1 MTEPIVQGE
10 RAGVAVSLLTGGT
23 DRHYAYGLAAA
34 LATEGA
40 NVEVVGGSEIDCPE
54 FHETPNLKFLKLRGS
69 LRPDVSPF
77 TKISRISRYY
87 SRLMGYSATAS
98 PEVFHILWNNR
109 FELFDRTLLMCF
121 YRLLGKK
128 VVLTAHNV
136 NTRRRDADD
145 SALNRFSLRIQYRLA
160 NHIFVHTEKM
170 KRELM
175 SEFGVP
181 ALRVTTVAY
190 GINNAVPN
198 TRLTSAEARQA
209 LGIRDTEKVI
219 LFFGN
224 IRPSKGLE
232 YLVDAFGRLPRVG
245 QDYRLVIAG
254 RADKASPYCASV
266 FEQIRNVEQSGDILL
281 DLKFIPDREV
291 EIYFK
296 AADVLVLPY
305 RNIYQSGIL
314 FLALSFGLPV
324 LTSDVGSL
332 KDEIVKGR
340 NGCVFKA
347 EDSAD
352 LADTIEWYFKSDLYA
367 HLDQRRNEIRN
378 NATRRNSW
386 EAVARTTIDVYAQ
399 LLNSPVGV
407 DASHVSAI

>member
-1 MTEPIVQGE
+1 M
-10 RAGVAVSLLTGGT
+10 
-23 DRHYAYGLAAA
+23 
-34 LATEGA
+34 
-40 NVEVVGGSEIDCPE
+40 
-54 FHETPNLKFLKLRGS
+54 
-69 LRPDVSPF
+69 
-77 TKISRISRYY
+77 YY

-98 PEVFHILWNNR
+98 PKIFHILWNNR

-121 YRLLGKK
+121 YRLLGKR

-145 SALNRFSLRIQYRLA
+145 SALNRFTLRIQYRLA
-160 NHIFVHTEKM
+160 NHIFVHTENM
-170 KRELM
+170 KREVM
-175 SEFGVP
+175 SVFGVP
-181 ALRVTTVAY
+181 AARVTTVAY

-198 TRLTSAEARQA
+198 TALTSAEARQA

-219 LFFGN
+219 LFFGR
-224 IRPSKGLE
+224 IRPYKGLE
-232 YLVDAFGRLPRVG
+232 YLIDAFGRLPRVG
-245 QDYRLVIAG
+245 RYYRLVIAG
-254 RADKASPYCASV
+254 QADASTYSASV
-266 FEQIRNVEQSGDILL
+266 LDQIRKVEQDGDVLL
-281 DLKFIPDREV
+281 NLEFIPDRDV

-332 KDEIVKGR
+332 KDELVEGR
-340 NGCVFKA
+340 NGFVFKP

-352 LADTIEWYFKSDLYA
+352 LANTIERYFKSDLYA

-378 NATRRNSW
+378 DATRRNSW
-386 EAVARTTIDVYAQ
+386 DAAARTTMDVYAQ
-399 LLNSPVGV
+399 LLNSPFRV
-407 DASHVSAI
+407 DSSRVSTT